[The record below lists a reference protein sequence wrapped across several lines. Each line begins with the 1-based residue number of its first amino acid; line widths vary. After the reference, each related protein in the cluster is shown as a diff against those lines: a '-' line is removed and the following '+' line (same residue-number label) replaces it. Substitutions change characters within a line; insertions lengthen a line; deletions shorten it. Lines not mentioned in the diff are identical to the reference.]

1 MKANVHM
8 KNQWRLVVGII
19 LILVIVIFAIL
30 NIEVVPINF
39 GFTQLNSPL
48 IIIIFISLLLGSLLT
63 LLSATGS
70 AAKQKKE
77 LKQLKKQ
84 LSEHDKEL
92 NAAVEKTKEEYELKI
107 KDLQNQL
114 NDKEE
119 K

>member
-1 MKANVHM
+1 MEISCWNYI
-8 KNQWRLVVGII
+8 NISNCY
-19 LILVIVIFAIL
+19 FSIL

-39 GFTQLNSPL
+39 GSTQLNSPL

-70 AAKQKKE
+70 ASTQKKE

-92 NAAVEKTKEEYELKI
+92 NAAVEKIKEEYEQKI
-107 KDLQNQL
+107 EDLQSQL
-114 NDKEE
+114 HAKEE
-119 K
+119 KEKEVNE

>member
-1 MKANVHM
+1 MKAGVHT
-8 KNQWRLVVGII
+8 KKQWRLVVGII

-70 AAKQKKE
+70 ASTAKE
-77 LKQLKKQ
+77 RI
-84 LSEHDKEL
+84 ETI
-92 NAAVEKTKEEYELKI
+92 EKTTL
-107 KDLQNQL
+107 
-114 NDKEE
+114 
-119 K
+119 